1 MSFDTKKNID
11 DLADNIQY
19 TPLKLP
25 VTDLNEGPQGG
36 ADSNVLWYNYYSTP
50 FYKSQILHQSSF
62 DMHSKGT
69 ETNGMERLLSTS
81 STQKDLKKGGIK
93 VPYSSKENQPNIF
106 VLGNEYLTKTLS
118 IVKPIHTIDN
128 KEYDAELIIEHLP
141 LTNFAERLFTCFLL
155 KTKKGVYNDLDDL
168 IGGRD
173 CVLTLNRYITP
184 QKTVVYENN
193 GYLESSLV
201 IIFTEIIYVDSEFEE
216 LQSGTISLTPYVDS
230 YSLMNANPVLGGLP
244 KALEGMTSNTTQ
256 ESSPVVV
263 AGYCQPIDET
273 DPTIAETSGVI
284 IPMDSKVMGD
294 NATNT
299 TLKTMMNFFGFFIM
313 VIIAVMV
320 TPIAHKIFIV
330 ELIMDNKD
338 EFSSQQLLNRANAA
352 DIYTGAIIF
361 GFSLAFINYGMLN
374 NATVATIVGMYVF
387 VFFITSVIILQY
399 YRIFKT
405 DEYLQQFKGK
415 DGGKPNF
422 NDIEMDWGL
431 IQDNIMTLFFQRTM
445 EPNTDP
451 ATKNTKPE
459 IPVYHFQFGFLVV
472 LLFYLVFLLIL
483 HAFNLTKK
491 MGSFFYTSLN
501 FYGVTFGIYMR
512 ALINHYRLQTSKT
525 KSA

>member
-11 DLADNIQY
+11 DSADNIQY
-19 TPLKLP
+19 TPLKNSPLCGLNSLTKLP
-25 VTDLNEGPQGG
+25 VTDLNEAPQGG
-36 ADSNVLWYNYYSTP
+36 ADSNLLWYNYYSTP
-50 FYKSQILHQSSF
+50 FYKSQ
-62 DMHSKGT
+62 
-69 ETNGMERLLSTS
+69 
-81 STQKDLKKGGIK
+81 KDLKNGGIK
-93 VPYSSKENQPNIF
+93 IQYSSRENQPNVFIY
-106 VLGNEYLTKTLS
+106 GNGYVTKSLS
-118 IVKPIHTIDN
+118 IVKPIHKVDN

-141 LTNFAERLFTCFLL
+141 LTNFADRLFTCFLL

-173 CVLTLNRYITP
+173 CVLTLNRYIPP
-184 QKTVVYENN
+184 QKTVVYKNS

-201 IIFTEIIYVDSEFEE
+201 VVFTEVIYVDSEFEE
-216 LQSGTISLTPYVDS
+216 LQPGTISLSPYVDP
-230 YSLMNANPVLGGLP
+230 YLIMNANPVLGGLP
-244 KALEGMTSNTTQ
+244 KTLEGMTSNQTDET
-256 ESSPVVV
+256 SPVVV

-273 DPTIAETSGVI
+273 DPTIAETTGVI
-284 IPMDSKVMGD
+284 IPMDSKIVGD
-294 NATNT
+294 NATNS

-320 TPIAHKIFIV
+320 TPVAHKIFII
-330 ELIMDNKD
+330 ELIMDNKE
-338 EFSSQQLLNRANAA
+338 EFTSQALLNRANAA

-415 DGGKPNF
+415 DGSKPNF

-431 IQDNIMTLFFQRTM
+431 INDNIISLFFQRTV

-472 LLFYLVFLLIL
+472 LLFYAVFLLLL

-491 MGSFFYTSLN
+491 MGNFFYTSLN
-501 FYGVTFGIYMR
+501 FYGITFGIYMR

-525 KSA
+525 K